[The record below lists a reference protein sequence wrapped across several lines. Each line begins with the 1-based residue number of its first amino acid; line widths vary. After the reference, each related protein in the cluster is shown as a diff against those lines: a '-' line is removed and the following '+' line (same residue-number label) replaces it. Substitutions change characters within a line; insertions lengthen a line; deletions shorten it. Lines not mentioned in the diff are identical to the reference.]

1 MSESHEDAVGS
12 DSDLDALSREELIR
26 EVERLR
32 GAIRVHRDSSGHD
45 LCWYHPD
52 MWTLLPETADSQ
64 PDVPEWP
71 QFMRGC
77 IHYRQSLDEQLPGAP
92 RVNIEFEH

>member
-1 MSESHEDAVGS
+1 MSTSHDDAVGS
-12 DSDLDALSREELIR
+12 DNDLEALSREELIK

-52 MWTLLPETADSQ
+52 MWNLLPEAVDLI
-64 PDVPEWP
+64 PGVPAWP

-77 IHYRQSLDEQLPGAP
+77 IHYRQSLDEQLPNAP
-92 RVNIEFEH
+92 RVNIEFER